1 MNSPMVT
8 DKKIFVGV
16 VVLIALTIALIVG
29 ITVIQQ
35 PQTTTSDAGTEPT
48 PYSLPG
54 EAPLT
59 TSDDDASQTTDTKH
73 GDTRTSDTAD
83 QTAPGTK
90 TDSTTDTSTDQT
102 APASDVTQETTDDTD
117 TTQELTRETTS
128 DTDTTTQ
135 ITDSSSTTTSTNT
148 PTPTT
153 TSSSSIS
160 QTSPDSTT
168 PTPTTSQT
176 LPGNNTPTPT
186 RTILADS
193 GTGDTDQTALEDD
206 GLLSQ
211 DDAASGST
219 ITGSVT
225 SAIGGSGDSVS
236 PTSGTSASTQSDEL
250 PTAGIAH
257 LTILILAASLLLVV
271 LGLAL

>member
-1 MNSPMVT
+1 MVT

-59 TSDDDASQTTDTKH
+59 TSDDDTPQTTDTKR

-102 APASDVTQETTDDTD
+102 APASDVTQETTDDT
-117 TTQELTRETTS
+117 TQELTGETTS

-148 PTPTT
+148 PTPIT
-153 TSSSSIS
+153 TSNSSIS
-160 QTSPDSTT
+160 QTSPDNTT

-211 DDAASGST
+211 DDATSGPT